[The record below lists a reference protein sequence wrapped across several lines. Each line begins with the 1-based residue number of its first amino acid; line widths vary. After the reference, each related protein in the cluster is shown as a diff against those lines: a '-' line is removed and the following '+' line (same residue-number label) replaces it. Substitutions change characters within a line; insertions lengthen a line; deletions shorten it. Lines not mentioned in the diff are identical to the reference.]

1 LSFELLIAPQFKIQN
16 SKFKIPMRILHIIYD
31 DIDNP
36 WVGGGGATR
45 TLELYSRIARL
56 GHKVLVVCGNYPGAQ
71 RLHSRKGVSYR
82 HVGSAR
88 PYVWSRITF
97 MAGTARLIKR
107 GGYDIVIED
116 VSPFSPVGAP
126 LWNRRM
132 PSVASVQN
140 LSGAHATAKYGLM
153 GWGPRLVE
161 RPLLSLFKNF
171 VAVSPGISEELV
183 RRFGADGAN
192 IRVIPNSVGEG
203 FLQAAALPG
212 GGTADGEYILSL
224 GRIDI
229 YQKGLDRLIEAFD
242 QVADQSSDTRLL
254 IAGDGTPAQVIAL
267 RSLIASSRHA
277 DQIELLGRVDQAEAA
292 RLMRG
297 ATFLAMPSRYEA
309 WPLSA
314 IEAGATGTPVVGSNI
329 VGVRDAAPQFPQA
342 HGELVP
348 EGDTEAL
355 VATMLKLL
363 TKRELRRM
371 IGDTGKAWAARFTW
385 DALAKEQ
392 IVFYEELVDANRHKD
407 ESLR

>member
-1 LSFELLIAPQFKIQN
+1 
-16 SKFKIPMRILHIIYD
+16 MRILHIIYD
-31 DIDNP
+31 DIENP

-45 TLELYSRIARL
+45 TLELYSRIARM
-56 GHKVLVVCGNYPGAQ
+56 GHKVLVGCGSYPGAP
-71 RLHSRKGVSYR
+71 RTHSRKGVRYR
-82 HVGSAR
+82 HIGSAR
-88 PYVWSRITF
+88 PYIWSRLTF
-97 MAGTARLIKR
+97 MVGAARLIKR

-126 LWNRRM
+126 LWNRRV
-132 PSVASVQN
+132 PSIASVQN
-140 LSGAHATAKYGLM
+140 LSGTHATAKYGIL

-183 RRFGADGAN
+183 RRIGADRAN

-203 FLQAAALPG
+203 FLHTDALQRG
-212 GGTADGEYILSL
+212 STADGEYILSL

-242 QVADQSSDTRLL
+242 HVADHLPDTRLL
-254 IAGDGTPAQVIAL
+254 IAGDGTEAQVSAI
-267 RSLIASSRHA
+267 RSLIASARHG
-277 DQIELLGRVDQAEAA
+277 DRIELLGKVDQAQAA
-292 RLMRG
+292 KLMAG
-297 ATFLAMPSRYEA
+297 AAFLAMPSRYEA

-329 VGVRDAAPQFPQA
+329 VGVRDAAPQFPLA

-355 VATMLKLL
+355 VAAMLKLL
-363 TKRELRRM
+363 SQQELRRQ
-371 IGDTGKAWAARFTW
+371 IGDKGKAWAARFTW
-385 DALAKEQ
+385 DALAEQ
-392 IVFYEELVDANRHKD
+392 QVAFYAELVDGNREK
-407 ESLR
+407 